1 MNTFTHIQLEIT
13 NQTAYLRLNRTRV
26 RNALNEEMIGELKQA
41 FQQVDQDQNIRALV
55 IRGNGPVFSA
65 GADLQWMKQT
75 VNNTYEQNMQE
86 SGHLQ
91 ELFDSLYHLPV
102 PTITIV
108 HGACIGGANGLAAAS
123 DMVLA
128 DKQTQFRFS
137 EVRIGLVPA
146 TIAPFVVRRM
156 GEYAAKYYMLTG
168 RIFRGEEALRTGLVD
183 AAGSEESLDT
193 ELDILLKELQQNSP
207 QAMRHTKQLIN
218 DITRHPWEAHIKKQ
232 TIEAIARARSSQEGQ
247 EGMKAFLEKRKP
259 LWFSD
264 PEAGKNNN

>member
-1 MNTFTHIQLEIT
+1 MNTFANIQLEIT
-13 NQTAYLRLNRTRV
+13 NQTAFLRLDRPRV
-26 RNALNEEMIGELKQA
+26 RNAFNEEMIGELKQA
-41 FQQVDQDQNIRALV
+41 FHKVDQDHNIRALV

-75 VNNTYEQNMQE
+75 VDNTYEQNLQE
-86 SGHLQ
+86 SGLLQ
-91 ELFDSLYHLPV
+91 DLFDTLYHLQV

-128 DKQTQFRFS
+128 EKQTQFRFS
-137 EVRIGLVPA
+137 EVRLGLVPA

-156 GEYAAKYYMLTG
+156 GEYTAKYYMLTG
-168 RIFRGEEALRTGLVD
+168 RVFRGEEAFRTGLVD
-183 AAGSEESLDT
+183 ATGSEESLDT

-207 QAMRHTKQLIN
+207 EAMRHTKQLIN
-218 DITRHPWEAHIKKQ
+218 NITRPANEDRIKKQ
-232 TIEAIARARSSQEGQ
+232 TIEAIARARNSREGQ

-259 LWFSD
+259 HWYKE
-264 PEAGKNNN
+264 P